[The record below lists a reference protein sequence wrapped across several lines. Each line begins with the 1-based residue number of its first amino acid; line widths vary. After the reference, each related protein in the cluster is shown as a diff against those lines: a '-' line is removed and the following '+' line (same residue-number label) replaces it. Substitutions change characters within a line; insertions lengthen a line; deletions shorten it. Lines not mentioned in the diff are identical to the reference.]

1 MVSLR
6 HDKLKEQLMSS
17 VPTNCLV
24 LFEIRNNVALITL
37 NNADKRNMLT
47 IEVCK
52 QIVEFVAQAE
62 QHPNVKA
69 LIVTGNGRAF
79 CAGGQLK
86 DLTPNQEILETIY
99 SGFLSIANCTLPTIA
114 AVNGPAVGAGFNM
127 AVGCDVR
134 IVTEHARFEP
144 RFFGLGL
151 HPGGGNTWMLR
162 QLVNWNTAA
171 GMLLFSQSLSGREAV
186 EKGLAWKCV
195 AADQLLEEAFHFTE
209 NIRELPKE
217 LVLRTKQTLRQAGGT
232 NSHKEI
238 LDIETAEQLWSINQ
252 PYARDAISAMIQKI
266 SSK

>member
-1 MVSLR
+1 
-6 HDKLKEQLMSS
+6 MS
-17 VPTNCLV
+17 LV
-24 LFEIRNNVALITL
+24 LFEVRDNVALITL
-37 NNADKRNMLT
+37 NNPDKRNMLT

-52 QIVEFVAQAE
+52 QIVGYVAQAE
-62 QHPNVKA
+62 QHPEVKA

-86 DLTPNQEILETIY
+86 DLTPNQEILESIY

-114 AVNGPAVGAGFNM
+114 AINGPAVGAGFNM

-134 IVTEHARFEP
+134 IVTEQARFEP

-162 QLVNWNTAA
+162 QLATWNTAA

-195 AADQLLEEAFHFTE
+195 EADKLVEEAFAFTA
-209 NIRELPKE
+209 NIRDLPKE
-217 LVLRTKQTLRQAGGT
+217 LLMRTKQTLKLAGGT
-232 NSHKEI
+232 NSHKEM
-238 LDIETAEQLWSINQ
+238 LQVETAEQMWSISQ
-252 PYARDAISAMIQKI
+252 PYARDSIAAMIEKI
-266 SSK
+266 STAERGS